1 MQSPVYKTQ
10 YKTVNGSFNRTFFR
24 GLYQGF
30 GPTIITGIPSS
41 AAFFTIYERLK
52 TVTQDAKSAG
62 SAVAD
67 LVSCAIINPAE
78 VLKQNAQMHGGDALK
93 PVNSRQ
99 SPTLL
104 AVKHFARNPGRLW
117 AGYTALA
124 ASHLPATS
132 LSFCLYELLRER
144 FLGEVPRQRLE
155 ASASRQVAVST
166 FSGALAGG
174 FACTLFVPVDVVKT
188 RMRLAAGNTP
198 RLGPL
203 DVANGI
209 FRKEGI
215 HGLFRGGTLSFLAS
229 ALGCGLYLGSY
240 EACILFL

>member
-1 MQSPVYKTQ
+1 
-10 YKTVNGSFNRTFFR
+10 
-24 GLYQGF
+24 
-30 GPTIITGIPSS
+30 
-41 AAFFTIYERLK
+41 
-52 TVTQDAKSAG
+52 
-62 SAVAD
+62 
-67 LVSCAIINPAE
+67 
-78 VLKQNAQMHGGDALK
+78 MHGGDTLK
-93 PVNSRQ
+93 PVNPRQ

-132 LSFCLYELLRER
+132 LSFGLYELLRER
-144 FLGEVPRQRLE
+144 LLGEAPRQQLE

-188 RMRLAAGNTP
+188 RMRLAAGNTVSSDHQYHQNPTIDPGAKLPNTVRPRP

-215 HGLFRGGTLSFLAS
+215 FGLFRGGTLSFLAS